1 MIKYLFFWG
10 YKIVGGVETVLLV
23 IQAFKKPYLRIS
35 YRKMSW
41 LKFVFKVKRILINP
55 LAGGLAI
62 LFICTCLYLT
72 FWKKYGHEKYFS
84 SLPCLLKKVLF
95 KNICLYDIYKALHP
109 LVLKSLRTHIAYLPL
124 DLMSCP
130 RKQ

>member
-1 MIKYLFFWG
+1 MG

-23 IQAFKKPYLRIS
+23 IQAFKNS

-55 LAGGLAI
+55 LAGGLPI

-95 KNICLYDIYKALHP
+95 KNICLYDIYKALRL

>member
-1 MIKYLFFWG
+1 MIKYLFFLG

-23 IQAFKKPYLRIS
+23 IQAFKNS

-55 LAGGLAI
+55 LAGGLPI

-72 FWKKYGHEKYFS
+72 FWKKYGHEKYLS

>member
-1 MIKYLFFWG
+1 MYIWLNIYIFC

-23 IQAFKKPYLRIS
+23 IQAFKNS

-41 LKFVFKVKRILINP
+41 LKFVFQVKRILINR

-72 FWKKYGHEKYFS
+72 FWKKYGHEKYLS

>member
-1 MIKYLFFWG
+1 MIKYLFFGG

-23 IQAFKKPYLRIS
+23 IQAFKNS

-55 LAGGLAI
+55 LAGGLPI

-95 KNICLYDIYKALHP
+95 KNICLYDIYKALRL

>member
-23 IQAFKKPYLRIS
+23 IQAFKNS

-55 LAGGLAI
+55 LAGGLPI
-62 LFICTCLYLT
+62 LFICTCLYLISGKSTGMKNT
-72 FWKKYGHEKYFS
+72 FRHCRVY
-84 SLPCLLKKVLF
+84 
-95 KNICLYDIYKALHP
+95 
-109 LVLKSLRTHIAYLPL
+109 
-124 DLMSCP
+124 
-130 RKQ
+130 

>member
-1 MIKYLFFWG
+1 MIKYLFFCS
-10 YKIVGGVETVLLV
+10 KIVGGVETVLLV
-23 IQAFKKPYLRIS
+23 IQAFKNS

-55 LAGGLAI
+55 LAGGLPI

-95 KNICLYDIYKALHP
+95 KNICLYDIYKALRL

>member
-1 MIKYLFFWG
+1 MIKYLFFC

-23 IQAFKKPYLRIS
+23 IQAFKNS

-41 LKFVFKVKRILINP
+41 LKFVFKVKRILINR

-72 FWKKYGHEKYFS
+72 FWKKYGHEKYLS